1 MHAEGIEGRGEV
13 VHFVLYYIE
22 LPVAVSCAF
31 MLFSKQFNTDSQC
44 PLMELNGFG
53 IVMHVV
59 LCCTDL
65 PVAISCAFMFFSK
78 QFNAHSQCTL
88 MGLKS

>member
-53 IVMHVV
+53 IVM
-59 LCCTDL
+59 LFC
-65 PVAISCAFMFFSK
+65 VALTC
-78 QFNAHSQCTL
+78 L
-88 MGLKS
+88 

>member
-1 MHAEGIEGRGEV
+1 MHAEEIEV
-13 VHFVLYYIE
+13 VYFVLCYIE

-31 MLFSKQFNTDSQC
+31 VFFSKQFNTDSQC
-44 PLMELNGFG
+44 PLMGLNGFG
-53 IVMHVV
+53 IVMHIV

-78 QFNAHSQCTL
+78 QLNTDSQCTL
-88 MGLKS
+88 MGLKG